1 MCTAVSFHGNTHC
14 FGRNLDLDYSYNE
27 SVTIIPRNFPIV
39 LKNGEFLSNHFAFIG
54 TAYVYNGYPL
64 LYDGTNE
71 YGLSVCGLN
80 FPDNAYYFPP
90 RENMF
95 NITPFEIIPWILSLC
110 KNVSE
115 TREKLLNTNVTNIPY
130 CEELPLTPLHWMI
143 SDREKS
149 IVAEPT
155 KNGLKIYD
163 NPSHVLTNSPDFSKQ
178 LFSLNNYMS
187 LSNENPKKSFS
198 DKLPLTAY
206 SRGMG
211 AVGLPGDWSS
221 QSRFVRASFV
231 SCNSLCDENDL
242 STISQFFHILKSVAH
257 PRGVVKTNKGKY
269 QITVYSS
276 CCDTNSMKYYYTTY
290 NNSSISCVDM
300 RKEELDG
307 NYLFVYPMIQKENV
321 YYQN

>member
-90 RENMF
+90 RENML

-130 CEELPLTPLHWMI
+130 CEELSLTPLHWMI
-143 SDREKS
+143 SDQS
-149 IVAEPT
+149 NTIVAEPT

-187 LSNENPKKSFS
+187 LSNENPQKSFS

-307 NYLFVYPMIQKENV
+307 NSLFVYPMIQKENV